1 MIKFAVGEEVYVY
14 DCNWRD
20 GPRKDRVATVGRV
33 NVTLERESGRIYSA
47 ATGIEKR
54 TRYTPQRLYTLSEYD
69 LNNRVAQA
77 KQELYDFGVEVKR
90 GDVLAIRTLLDPLI
104 RK

>member
-1 MIKFAVGEEVYVY
+1 LGVVLRLGETIAQARGYALSLNAGRGELPY
-14 DCNWRD
+14 WAQL
-20 GPRKDRVATVGRV
+20 RVDSLVRVGRV

-69 LNNRVAQA
+69 LNNRVA
-77 KQELYDFGVEVKR
+77 
-90 GDVLAIRTLLDPLI
+90 
-104 RK
+104 